1 MDVVPYTGGTSVAA
15 AGMMQAIDNIVGCTP
30 TAFVAHCGK
39 TLYFTSIQTIV
50 NTLPG
55 ASLRTY

>member
-1 MDVVPYTGGTSVAA
+1 MPYVDGTSVAA

-30 TAFVAHCGK
+30 TAFAATCGK
-39 TLYFTSIQTIV
+39 TVYFSSMRTIV
-50 NTLPG
+50 NTLTG